1 MRVDAFGY
9 DLEQAVVSEIYAKH
23 PWKSHGIREGER
35 PTSDYSAEEITYA
48 RALDWLRVDEHGFG
62 YISSEGVAAID
73 VARKRA
79 PFASN
84 AKPVSRCEITSN
96 PCGTDTWFVGHPCQC
111 APCRAL
117 VVSATA
123 DDTQPMSAIEL
134 ESKDLISEP
143 DPWRP
148 K

>member
-1 MRVDAFGY
+1 MSKEKLMV
-9 DLEQAVVSEIYAKH
+9 H
-23 PWKSHGIREGER
+23 PWKSHDGAHEGER
-35 PTSDYSAEEITYA
+35 PSSDYSAEEIVFA
-48 RALDWLRVDEHGFG
+48 RALDWLRVDDRGFG
-62 YISSEGVAAID
+62 YISKEGVAALE

-84 AKPVSRCEITSN
+84 TTTVPVAEMDVARCEVTGN
-96 PCGTDTWFVGHPCQC
+96 LCGTDTWFVGHPCQC
-111 APCRAL
+111 GPCRMFVA
-117 VVSATA
+117 SASA
-123 DDTQPMSAIEL
+123 DDTQPMSAVEL